1 MTSEQA
7 NLQDKKVEALQAIYR
22 KLYLQ
27 GKQAEALQ
35 AMHRKVSI
43 DFVANKQKIDKED
56 LMLMR
61 WFVVIFTLF
70 LLAVL
75 SGWTGFCN

>member
-7 NLQDKKVEALQAIYR
+7 NLQDK
-22 KLYLQ
+22 
-27 GKQAEALQ
+27 QAEALQ
-35 AMHRKVSI
+35 AMYRKVSI
-43 DFVANKQKIDKED
+43 DFVANKQKIYKED

-75 SGWTGFCN
+75 SGWTGFYN

>member
-7 NLQDKKVEALQAIYR
+7 NLQDK
-22 KLYLQ
+22 
-27 GKQAEALQ
+27 QAEALQ
-35 AMHRKVSI
+35 AMYRKVSIRKVSI

-75 SGWTGFCN
+75 SGWTGFYN

>member
-7 NLQDKKVEALQAIYR
+7 NLQDK
-22 KLYLQ
+22 
-27 GKQAEALQ
+27 QAEALQ
-35 AMHRKVSI
+35 AMYRKVSIRKVSI
-43 DFVANKQKIDKED
+43 DFVANKQKIDKGD

-61 WFVVIFTLF
+61 WFVVVFTLF

-75 SGWTGFCN
+75 SGWTGFYN